1 MSDDEIKA
9 RIQAALEHCRK
20 FTVQLVRLS
29 DERKP
34 IGVASGFYIPV
45 EGSTYLIS
53 AGHALKKDRWA
64 IETSFTVEEKN
75 QSVLIPVGGA
85 WTVKRLDLSGQK
97 LQDMDI
103 AWAKVNFEDF
113 QKAVSADKRLKG
125 KSFEY
130 LIYNGP
136 LEETPDA
143 KDPHLYAASNRV
155 QILDAA
161 DKMFL
166 ERDFSYEFEMEYKGT
181 REDGLYV
188 FLIPKHKG
196 HDYYRGASGSPI
208 IEPSGKVLAI
218 LVGGCETKNELY
230 GYPLKG
236 VVKLIKV
243 FLDVERSGSITGLKQ
258 SMLGSER

>member
-1 MSDDEIKA
+1 MNDDEIKA

-20 FTVQLVRLS
+20 LTVQLVQLS
-29 DERKP
+29 DEHKP
-34 IGVASGFYIPV
+34 IGVASGFFIPV
-45 EGSTYLIS
+45 EGFTYLIS
-53 AGHALKKDRWA
+53 AGHALEKDRWA
-64 IETSFTVEEKN
+64 IETSFTVEDKN

-85 WTVKRLDLSGQK
+85 WTVKRLNLSSQR
-97 LQDMDI
+97 LHDMDI

-130 LIYNGP
+130 LIYKGT

-155 QILDAA
+155 LILDAV

-181 REDGLYV
+181 RKDGLYV
-188 FLIPKHKG
+188 FSIPKHKG

-236 VVKLIKV
+236 VVNLIKV
-243 FLDVERSGSITGLKQ
+243 FIDVERSGSATG
-258 SMLGSER
+258 SA